1 MKIDLHT
8 HILPEKWPDWT
19 KKSGYSGWI
28 ALDHHGTGCARM
40 CQTCSADGS
49 KPPKFFREVRA
60 NCWDP
65 AARLADMDR
74 TGVTTQV
81 LSTVP
86 VMFSYW
92 ARPRDALDLARLLN
106 DHIAEI
112 VAESGTAI
120 LAVSE
125 RQTQSNGSDMGWK
138 PVPEAR
144 RFEGLATVPLQ
155 DVDGAIREL
164 ERCMTPAALGGLGF
178 RGVQIGTNVNGLNIG
193 EPALLPFF
201 QAAERLNAAVFVHP
215 WDMLGATFG
224 QSPRDDG
231 PPPVPP
237 EAHPR
242 YAKYW
247 MAWLVGMP
255 AETGMAVASVLFSG
269 LLEKL
274 PRLRICFAHGGGSFP
289 GTIGRL
295 EHGFEA
301 RPDLCAIDTKANPR
315 EHAMR
320 IADPVQGLMQPA
332 SFYVD
337 SLVHDAGALG
347 VITGLL
353 GAERV
358 ALGSD
363 YPFPLG
369 EEHPGKMIESLRGI
383 PDQMREQLLWR
394 TAADFLRL

>member
-19 KKSGYSGWI
+19 KKSGYAGWI
-28 ALDHHGTGCARM
+28 ALEHHGAGCARM
-40 CQTCSADGS
+40 CQTCSTDGS
-49 KPPKFFREVRA
+49 SPPRFFRDVRA
-60 NCWDP
+60 NLWDP
-65 AARLADMDR
+65 RARLADMQR

-106 DHIAEI
+106 DH
-112 VAESGTAI
+112 VAMV
-120 LAVSE
+120 VSE
-125 RQTQSNGSDMGWK
+125 HDSGGAG
-138 PVPEAR
+138 VPPAPGGPPTR
-144 RFEGLATVPLQ
+144 RPFEGLATVPLQ
-155 DVDGAIREL
+155 DIDLAIREL
-164 ERCMTPAALGGLGF
+164 ERCTTPTDRGGLGL
-178 RGVQIGTNVNGLNIG
+178 RGVQIGTNVNGLNLG
-193 EPALLPFF
+193 EPELFPFF
-201 QAAERLNAAVFVHP
+201 EAAQRLDAAVFVHP

-224 QSPRDDG
+224 HRPTNHG

-255 AETGMAVASVLFSG
+255 AETGMAVASVLLSG
-269 LLEKL
+269 LLDKL
-274 PRLRICFAHGGGSFP
+274 PRLRMCFAHGGGSFT

-301 RPDLCAIDTKANPR
+301 RPDLCAVDTRKSPR
-315 EHAMR
+315 QHVLR
-320 IADPVQGLMQPA
+320 IVDAQRGEVRPA

-347 VITGLL
+347 TLCGLL

-369 EEHPGKMIESLRGI
+369 EEHPGALIESIRGL
-383 PDQMREQLLWR
+383 PDSMREQLLWK
-394 TAADFLRL
+394 TAAEFLRL